1 MEENKT
7 ISDFRDWLRKEMSK
21 IVKMSKDI
29 KTADKL
35 LRRFDLLFNI
45 NKFLDNY
52 DENIIVLS
60 VESRNKGKK
69 AINYDNSKDEEVTS
83 LINEIMGWIYHN
95 NINDNQD
102 FDKMWDI
109 CKFLENH
116 DENIKILDKYNKEK
130 KINGNPYGDSE
141 NR

>member
-21 IVKMSKDI
+21 IVKMSKDR
-29 KTADKL
+29 KTAEKL

-83 LINEIMGWIYHN
+83 LINEIMEWMDHN

-130 KINGNPYGDSE
+130 KINGNLYGDSE